1 MKFYYRKFVLFI
13 YILFIFLI
21 SLIPSQSVQSIHVLG
36 VDKLFHLAEYF
47 ILGLFLSIQLKRII
61 GSIFFILMVPVIDE
75 FFVQKIS
82 GRNVDPWDFVFNVIG
97 LVLGYTIK
105 GYFDKRT
112 KY

>member
-1 MKFYYRKFVLFI
+1 
-13 YILFIFLI
+13 
-21 SLIPSQSVQSIHVLG
+21 
-36 VDKLFHLAEYF
+36 
-47 ILGLFLSIQLKRII
+47 
-61 GSIFFILMVPVIDE
+61 MVPVIDE

-105 GYFDKRT
+105 GCFDKRT